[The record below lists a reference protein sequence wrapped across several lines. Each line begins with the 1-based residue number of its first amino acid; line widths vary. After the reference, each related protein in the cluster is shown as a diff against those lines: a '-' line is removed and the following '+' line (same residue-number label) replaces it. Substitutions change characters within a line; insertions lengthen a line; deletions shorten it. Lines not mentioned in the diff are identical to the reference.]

1 MQNIGALKDHIY
13 DVVGSILNVHKEL
26 DPGLNEYC
34 YQEALGLELMSN
46 GIEFKKEMSFHPK
59 FKGIELESTYRV
71 DFLCKGDIV
80 VECKSIIEVGNN
92 NRAQLFNYMRLLGAP
107 CGILVNFYP
116 YYAAVERYFYDIE
129 TMDILT
135 IEGKRFSMK

>member
-1 MQNIGALKDHIY
+1 
-13 DVVGSILNVHKEL
+13 
-26 DPGLNEYC
+26 
-34 YQEALGLELMSN
+34 
-46 GIEFKKEMSFHPK
+46 MSFHPK

-107 CGILVNFYP
+107 CEILVNFYP